1 MALAIKKLSVNFD
14 AKFNAPMPANYKIFL
29 SSTKRDLEKERRS
42 LIELLK
48 TADYEVCCMEWF
60 GAFNKHPKNE
70 VEDYVKT
77 CPIYVIIIGESY
89 GSIPEMDNVLLG
101 KSFTEFEYDVACERC
116 KEGKMIILCF
126 VKDTPRTDERL
137 IKFTERL
144 SKSHGVAIFK
154 NADDLPGLVLASL
167 RRELNKPAY
176 QKLFGD
182 DEAPSKPPADDTHL
196 STDLKYFCNRYN
208 QADAFDN
215 SFYISNY
222 QNPIHLFLLP
232 GQKDDNHTSFVNRYA
247 CQFRYEG
254 KSIVEVSV
262 VAKYLPLQSELQLLG
277 RIKNE
282 IRTQLIEELT
292 LPLRQITTADIFD
305 ALTKAKKDFLII
317 NLIVESTYLKENNI
331 HIYKNAIEKFYNEI
345 SALKTPNEE
354 KKILVFLLFRQS
366 ETDENPQLS
375 KQITDDDAFL
385 KDNKLPRLEKISIYD
400 IEDWLRSRKIE
411 QNEEKISAT
420 LQTYF
425 PSYYNQPEQTF
436 SMSKAEIALDKII
449 FDKSKNP

>member
-1 MALAIKKLSVNFD
+1 M
-14 AKFNAPMPANYKIFL
+14 KFNAPMPSNYKIFL
-29 SSTKRDLEKERRS
+29 SSTKRDLEKERKS

-60 GAFNKHPKNE
+60 GAFTKHPKEE
-70 VEDYVKT
+70 VEDYVNQ

-101 KSFTEFEYDVACERC
+101 KSFTEFEYDAACKKC
-116 KEGKMIILCF
+116 KAGEMIMLCF
-126 VKDTPRTDERL
+126 VKDIVRTDERL
-137 IKFTERL
+137 IRFVTQL
-144 SKSHGVAIFK
+144 GKSHGVATFK
-154 NADDLPGLVLASL
+154 SADDLPGLVLASL
-167 RRELNKPAY
+167 RRELNKPEY
-176 QKLFGD
+176 KKLFEDEDVPQKL
-182 DEAPSKPPADDTHL
+182 PVDDTHL

-208 QADAFDN
+208 QADAFDS

-254 KSIVEVSV
+254 KNIVEVSV
-262 VAKYLPLQSELQLLG
+262 VTKYFPLQSELQLLG

-292 LPLRQITTADIFD
+292 LPLRQIITADIFD

-317 NLIVESTYLKENNI
+317 NLIVESSYLKENNI
-331 HIYKNAIEKFYNEI
+331 QIYKNAIERFYNEI
-345 SALKTPNEE
+345 SSLKEPTEE

-366 ETDENPQLS
+366 DTDENKQLS

-400 IEDWLRSRKIE
+400 VEDWLRSRKIE

-436 SMSKAEIALDKII
+436 SMSKAEIVLDQII